1 MQQSLT
7 LILNLIVY
15 LFLAFVVVFA
25 IARASNE
32 RLQNKTLPK
41 SPRNLRK
48 STTPKLERTLTKLKE
63 VTVLEKPQPTTFSP
77 VAIAQKTKET
87 LDETLALPELL
98 AYKTHPNSQIRQ
110 LVASGLGKMA
120 SEKQLRAEIQ
130 PAIAVLGQLSQ
141 DTEPTVRQAAAIA
154 LGEIKS
160 EKVLPFLKRALR
172 DFDSDVV
179 KSASAALNQF
189 KSYPVKTQPK
199 KKACPKGKFKI
210 QTKQLELSR
219 I

>member
-63 VTVLEKPQPTTFSP
+63 ATVLEKPQPTTFSP

-120 SEKQLRAEIQ
+120 REKQLRAEIQ
-130 PAIAVLGQLSQ
+130 PAITVLGQLSQ

-199 KKACPKGKFKI
+199 KKPAPKGNSKFK
-210 QTKQLELSR
+210 LSN
-219 I
+219 